1 MFWFARLWHDAGV
14 RIHPP
19 SIHIPPNLPHLEG
32 TPIQYAPPQPSFP
45 KHTSMSIFNLPKELR
60 LQIWSLSYLSHPP
73 RLVTLRTLPH
83 NEHHPESTP
92 CPRYSP
98 TPAPTVVNIC
108 REARAEAE
116 YEARRRGQLI
126 SLPSPLGNASEA
138 SQASLAACAA
148 PEFYF
153 RLDTDMLFIDLESG
167 AKHFDDSPDSGLLAH
182 FLSASNCDASQ
193 LRNIA
198 ITQVVRVA
206 FIDGALSNCLRDF
219 PCIEYLVLV
228 LGPGDMRTVQE
239 KERFVLAARRIVV
252 QYRLDMRI
260 RAKAR
265 GEVYVHDEQGLDLD
279 FAVRKGRGL
288 DVLDKSVWEDWG
300 DLQKGWWR
308 EDVPQRYIEFYF

>member
-1 MFWFARLWHDAGV
+1 
-14 RIHPP
+14 
-19 SIHIPPNLPHLEG
+19 
-32 TPIQYAPPQPSFP
+32 
-45 KHTSMSIFNLPKELR
+45 
-60 LQIWSLSYLSHPP
+60 
-73 RLVTLRTLPH
+73 VTLRTLPH
-83 NEHHPESTP
+83 NEHHPESDF

-116 YEARRRGQLI
+116 YEARRRGDLI
-126 SLPSPLGNASEA
+126 SLPSRLGPA
-138 SQASLAACAA
+138 SQAVACAG

-153 RLDTDMLFIDLESG
+153 RLDTDILFIDLESG
-167 AKHFDDSPDSGLLAH
+167 AKHFDDSPESGLLAH
-182 FLSASNCDASQ
+182 FLAASPCDAST
-193 LRNIA
+193 LRKIA

-219 PCIEYLVLV
+219 PAIEYLVLV
-228 LGPGDMRTVQE
+228 LGSGDMWTVQE
-239 KERFVLAARRIVV
+239 KERFVLAARRIVT

-265 GEVYVHDEQGLDLD
+265 GEVYVHDEKGLDLD

-300 DLQKGWWR
+300 DLQKEWWR
-308 EDVPQRYIEFYF
+308 EDVPQRYIDFYF

>member
-1 MFWFARLWHDAGV
+1 
-14 RIHPP
+14 
-19 SIHIPPNLPHLEG
+19 
-32 TPIQYAPPQPSFP
+32 
-45 KHTSMSIFNLPKELR
+45 MSIFSLPKELR

-83 NEHHPESTP
+83 NENHPESVP

-108 REARAEAE
+108 REARDEAV
-116 YEARRRGQLI
+116 YEARRRCELI
-126 SLPSPLGNASEA
+126 SLPSPLKAASHG
-138 SQASLAACAA
+138 ACAA

-153 RLDTDMLFIDLESG
+153 RLDTDILFIDLDHGS
-167 AKHFDDSPDSGLLAH
+167 KHFDDSPDCGLLAH
-182 FLSASNCDASQ
+182 FLDAEGCDASQ
-193 LRNIA
+193 LKRIA

-219 PCIEYLVLV
+219 PCIEYLILV

-265 GEVYVHDEQGLDLD
+265 GEVYVHDEKGLDLD
-279 FAVRKGRGL
+279 FAVRKGKGL
-288 DVLDKSVWEDWG
+288 DVLNKRVWEDWG
-300 DLQKGWWR
+300 DLPKGWWR
-308 EDVPQRYIEFYF
+308 EDVPQRYIDFYF

>member
-1 MFWFARLWHDAGV
+1 
-14 RIHPP
+14 
-19 SIHIPPNLPHLEG
+19 
-32 TPIQYAPPQPSFP
+32 
-45 KHTSMSIFNLPKELR
+45 MSIFNLPKELR

-83 NEHHPESTP
+83 NEHHAESTF

-98 TPAPTVVNIC
+98 TPVPTVIHIC

-116 YEARRRGQLI
+116 YEARRRGHLI
-126 SLPSPLGNASEA
+126 SLPSPLSPA
-138 SQASLAACAA
+138 LHAACAE

-153 RLDTDMLFIDLESG
+153 RLDTDILFIDLESG
-167 AKHFDDSPDSGLLAH
+167 GKHFDDSPECGLLAH
-182 FLSASNCDASQ
+182 FLFASNCNASR
-193 LRNIA
+193 LKKIA

-228 LGPGDMRTVQE
+228 LGSGDMRTVHE

-260 RAKAR
+260 KAKAR
-265 GEVYVHDEQGLDLD
+265 GEVYVHDEKGLDLD
-279 FAVRKGRGL
+279 FAVRKGQGL

-300 DLQKGWWR
+300 GLQKGWWR
-308 EDVPQRYIEFYF
+308 EDVPQRYIDFYF

>member
-1 MFWFARLWHDAGV
+1 MTQVCGYIPHQSTL
-14 RIHPP
+14 PQTY
-19 SIHIPPNLPHLEG
+19 HIWKVSQSNTPHRSPQSPNY
-32 TPIQYAPPQPSFP
+32 T
-45 KHTSMSIFNLPKELR
+45 TMSIFDLPKELR

-83 NEHHPESTP
+83 NEHHPESDF

-116 YEARRRGQLI
+116 YEARRRGDLI
-126 SLPSPLGNASEA
+126 SLPSRLGPA
-138 SQASLAACAA
+138 SQAVACAG

-153 RLDTDMLFIDLESG
+153 RLDTDILFIDLESG
-167 AKHFDDSPDSGLLAH
+167 GKHFDDSPESGLLAH
-182 FLSASNCDASQ
+182 FLAASPCDAST
-193 LRNIA
+193 LRKIA

-219 PCIEYLVLV
+219 PAIEYLVLV
-228 LGPGDMRTVQE
+228 LGSGDMWTVQE
-239 KERFVLAARRIVV
+239 KERFVLAARRIVT

-265 GEVYVHDEQGLDLD
+265 GEVYVHDEKGLDLD

-300 DLQKGWWR
+300 DLQKEWWR
-308 EDVPQRYIEFYF
+308 EDVPQRYIDFYF